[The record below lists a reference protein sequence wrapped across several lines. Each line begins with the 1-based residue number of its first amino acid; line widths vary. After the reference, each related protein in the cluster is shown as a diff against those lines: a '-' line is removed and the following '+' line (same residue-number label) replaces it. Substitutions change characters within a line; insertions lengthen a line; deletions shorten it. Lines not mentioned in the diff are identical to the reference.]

1 MKKVDRYITKETL
14 SAFIFSTAV
23 FTFILAGSTILF
35 QLIGD
40 VIKFGIPI
48 NNAIQL
54 FVLKTTIII
63 ALSFPMAT
71 LLATIFVFGRLNSD
85 SEIIAF
91 RSCGISFIRLV
102 RPVLMIG
109 LIISLLT
116 IWFNETIVPHAE
128 RQSENILLAYREKT
142 NPTIKENI
150 NITEYEN
157 KLPKRIINVAE
168 IDSGLLKTIT
178 VAEFTNGTLSQII
191 RAKTGAWRNE
201 GAWEFYDGVLHDF
214 PIDAPNSSNII
225 HFKEQKINISVNP
238 FDIEKR
244 SKRNKERTSRE
255 LKEHIKNKKAS
266 GQDISKDQMDYHMK
280 FALPF
285 ASLIFT
291 IIGTSVGLRPQR
303 STSAQSLGLSLM
315 IILGY
320 YVLMAIGMAFGLSN
334 TLHPIVAAW
343 LPNILIAIVGISYQ
357 SYLIHK

>member
-1 MKKVDRYITKETL
+1 MKIIDRYLTKEML
-14 SAFIFSTAV
+14 NAFIFSTAV

-40 VIKFGIPI
+40 VIKFGIPL

-63 ALSFPMAT
+63 ALSFPMGT

-91 RSCGISFIRLV
+91 RSCGISFLRLIRPILI
-102 RPVLMIG
+102 IG
-109 LIISLLT
+109 FIISLLT

-128 RQSENILLAYREKT
+128 RQSENILLSYREKT
-142 NPTIKENI
+142 NPTIKEGVNL
-150 NITEYEN
+150 TQYEN
-157 KLPKRIINVAE
+157 KLPKRIINVSQ
-168 IDSGLLKTIT
+168 IDRGALKEVT
-178 VAEFTNGTLSQII
+178 VAEFNKGVLSRII
-191 RAKTGAWRNE
+191 RSQSGKWLIE
-201 GAWEFYDGVLHDF
+201 GGWEFYNGVMYDYPPESHD
-214 PIDAPNSSNII
+214 SHTII
-225 HFKEQKINISVNP
+225 HFDTHKINLQINP
-238 FDIEKR
+238 YNVEKR
-244 SKRNKERTSRE
+244 SKRNKERSSRE
-255 LKEHIKNKKAS
+255 LREHIKFKQS
-266 GQDISKDQMDYHMK
+266 TGQEISKDQMDYHMK

-320 YVLMAIGMAFGLSN
+320 YVLMAVGMAFGLSQ
-334 TLHPIVAAW
+334 TLHPILAAW
-343 LPNILIAIVGISYQ
+343 LPNLIVAGVGIYYQ
-357 SYLIHK
+357 SRLIKN